1 MKFSYVYD
9 HYYKYQEITDILN
22 EYAQKHSD
30 IARLGSIGVT
40 EQGRNIWLMEVTD
53 LSTGDFSEKP
63 ALYIEGNIHAG
74 EVTGAMTVMYLLD
87 VIFSGGIEALSHL
100 I

>member
-1 MKFSYVYD
+1 MKYSYVYD

-63 ALYIEGNIHAG
+63 ALYIEGNIHAQ
-74 EVTGAMTVMYLLD
+74 VCLT
-87 VIFSGGIEALSHL
+87 I
-100 I
+100 